1 MCVCLL
7 LWISLNKLF
16 FPEAASSLCELG
28 TWHDNWRP
36 CNLCLKCQRYLCQ
49 RDFVWTHWRGGPRS
63 LFETVCLVF
72 ALGILGGL
80 SIVTMAMYL
89 APHPLRLLPGVF
101 FGLSSCLYPL
111 IQTHRCQK
119 QSSGAKQP
127 PSFPFQKKK
136 KALYPNSIGPELDE
150 AWERHVPLN
159 SFDKATWASGEHFKH
174 EGSLNTKLA
183 AVALLQWAHLFA
195 CVTAP

>member
-1 MCVCLL
+1 MFKMSALSVPERFCLNTLARGSSVAVWNRMPGVCFRNPWWAIHCYYGDVSRPPSTATSAWSFFWSLILLVPTNSDTSLPKAELRGKTTLL
-7 LWISLNKLF
+7 LSL
-16 FPEAASSLCELG
+16 P
-28 TWHDNWRP
+28 
-36 CNLCLKCQRYLCQ
+36 
-49 RDFVWTHWRGGPRS
+49 
-63 LFETVCLVF
+63 
-72 ALGILGGL
+72 
-80 SIVTMAMYL
+80 
-89 APHPLRLLPGVF
+89 
-101 FGLSSCLYPL
+101 
-111 IQTHRCQK
+111 
-119 QSSGAKQP
+119 
-127 PSFPFQKKK
+127 KK